1 MCLVLGGK
9 ENFVN
14 NEGLYKDYTT
24 WRTGN
29 SWLMVDKRQAGK
41 KDETMQFETRKR
53 GKKKDDRMPA
63 LKKDDTKMA
72 GKKDERFEEFWK
84 IFSVGRRMDVKLS
97 SPANFDPERRSAF
110 IYCLFLFIVGTFWLI
125 AVSDIDFLSPSSP
138 RTLAA
143 PLPSFRFG
151 ATFLYGFK
159 LPFIGLWIFSEKL
172 SCNDGTNSDK
182 QEPQTGCFF

>member
-1 MCLVLGGK
+1 
-9 ENFVN
+9 
-14 NEGLYKDYTT
+14 
-24 WRTGN
+24 
-29 SWLMVDKRQAGK
+29 
-41 KDETMQFETRKR
+41 MQFETRKR

-63 LKKDDTKMA
+63 LKKDDTTMA
-72 GKKDERFEEFWK
+72 GKKDERFVESWK
-84 IFSVGRRMDVKLS
+84 IFWVGRRMDVKLS

-159 LPFIGLWIFSEKL
+159 LPFIGLWIFSYKL
-172 SCNDGTNSDK
+172 SCNDGTNFDM
-182 QEPQTGCFF
+182 QEPQTGWSF